1 MYTETAKISVETTPE
16 NASLPDINARMPC
29 ENMRNN
35 SCAKCFGTSV
45 VFFCECFRCPRRKA
59 CEKLVS
65 PWNFD

>member
-1 MYTETAKISVETTPE
+1 MYTETAKVGVETKEE
-16 NASLPDINARMPC
+16 NDSLSDFNARIPC
-29 ENMRNN
+29 ENIRNTN
-35 SCAKCFGTSV
+35 RAKCFGTSV